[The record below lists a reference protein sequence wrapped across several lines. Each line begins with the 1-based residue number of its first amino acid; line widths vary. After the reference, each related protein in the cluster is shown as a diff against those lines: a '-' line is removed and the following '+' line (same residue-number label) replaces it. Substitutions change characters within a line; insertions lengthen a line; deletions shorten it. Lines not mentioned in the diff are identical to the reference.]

1 MTKKGWKKMDYQE
14 FLAWLEGEKKMGT
27 RSARDVV
34 SRLKRVVG
42 MLGTDVLDDASV
54 LKLNEVDA
62 FDECSMYIKSQLR
75 RSINLYLE
83 YLRK

>member
-1 MTKKGWKKMDYQE
+1 MDYQE

-75 RSINLYLE
+75 RSVNLYLE

>member
-1 MTKKGWKKMDYQE
+1 MDYQE
-14 FLAWLEGEKKMGT
+14 FLVWLEDEKKMGT

-54 LKLNEVDA
+54 LKLNELDA

-75 RSINLYLE
+75 RSVNLYLE

>member
-1 MTKKGWKKMDYQE
+1 MDYQE

>member
-1 MTKKGWKKMDYQE
+1 MMDYQR
-14 FLAWLEGEKKMGT
+14 FLTWLECEKKMGT

-34 SRLKRVVG
+34 SRLKRVVS

-54 LKLNEVDA
+54 LKLNEVDT

>member
-1 MTKKGWKKMDYQE
+1 MTKKGWKTMDYQE

-75 RSINLYLE
+75 RSVNLYLE